1 MSDTTAP
8 AQKPEKPTGAAKIGL
23 FGLIGIVVSSCIG
36 SGAFA
41 LTGQI
46 AQVASPGAAL
56 IAWLIVGIGFLCL
69 ALSLKNLADKRP
81 DLDSIFDYATQ
92 GFGPFAG
99 FLSGWG
105 YWLSAWLGNVA
116 FATIMMSAI
125 GYFYPPFEAGNT
137 IPCIAIASVILWG
150 ITILVMNGIESA
162 SFINAIVMVAKVAAL
177 GLFIIFALVMFN
189 AGIFTEDF
197 WGTVYD
203 NMVALGQ
210 AGGDAQALGTIPDQ
224 IVNCMMIM
232 FWCFIGIE
240 GASVISSRAKSKAEA
255 GQATVIGLIALLV
268 IYIGVSVLP
277 FGYMDYT
284 EIAQLPKPAMI
295 YVFDS
300 MAPGWGGAF
309 ITIAMIV
316 SVAGSWLSFTILPAE
331 TTQQMAD
338 HHLIPAKWGELN
350 KKGAPQFSLIVVG
363 VCTQLFMLTLIFTE
377 DAYNFA
383 FSLCTVAIVV
393 TWALASAFN
402 MKVSF
407 ASGQTGQGICGL
419 IATLFLIIGTLLN
432 GWSYLLL
439 TCVGYIPGIFVYVA
453 GRKENKKTIFT
464 PAEKVVMGLVVAA
477 GMLALI
483 MVATGLITF

>member
-56 IAWLIVGIGFLCL
+56 IAWLIVGVGFLCL

-331 TTQQMAD
+331 TTQ
-338 HHLIPAKWGELN
+338 
-350 KKGAPQFSLIVVG
+350 
-363 VCTQLFMLTLIFTE
+363 LFMLTLIFTE